1 MYTHVASTHFST
13 TVQGVVVVA
22 HVTSTHKE
30 HWRICQVT
38 WIGIIQLGKPT
49 LTDGMAWFHQCGVC
63 LRDRL
68 PPPTSPFL
76 SPRTCMYTNLSY
88 FRDEGVLSGL
98 HLIQQLLSLALHLF
112 ETSLIVR
119 LYLPGCLGGWTMR
132 VTMVTSQHHIQV
144 PIAPTYNDGERV
156 AMVTNWHHQVPLR

>member
-1 MYTHVASTHFST
+1 MYLPSYMNWYNT
-13 TVQGVVVVA
+13 TWQ
-22 HVTSTHKE
+22 TDPNR
-30 HWRICQVT
+30 W
-38 WIGIIQLGKPT
+38 
-49 LTDGMAWFHQCGVC
+49 DGMIPPVWC
-63 LRDRL
+63 LSTGPTP

-144 PIAPTYNDGERV
+144 PIAPTYNEEERV
-156 AMVTNWHHQVPLR
+156 TMVTNWHHQVPLR

>member
-1 MYTHVASTHFST
+1 MNWYNTTWQTDPNRWHDSTS
-13 TVQGVVVVA
+13 VVSVY
-22 HVTSTHKE
+22 
-30 HWRICQVT
+30 
-38 WIGIIQLGKPT
+38 G
-49 LTDGMAWFHQCGVC
+49 TD
-63 LRDRL
+63 

-156 AMVTNWHHQVPLR
+156 AMVTN